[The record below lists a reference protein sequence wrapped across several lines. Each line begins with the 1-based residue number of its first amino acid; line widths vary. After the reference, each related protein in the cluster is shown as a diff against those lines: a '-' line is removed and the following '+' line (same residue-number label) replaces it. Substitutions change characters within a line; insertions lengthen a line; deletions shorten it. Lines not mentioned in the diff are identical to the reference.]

1 VPEGSVGDRWRVFL
15 SSTFK
20 ELADYRQ
27 EIRER
32 CARELGDQIE
42 MVALD
47 DAEYPKLL
55 GDGKTLSVE
64 EVKSCD
70 LVLLFMGREL
80 GSRSSTGESYTEAEI
95 RTAQQ
100 NGIQIIT
107 FLVDESGRGPR
118 QERSASPSPG
128 DREWWNQERQRLFR
142 LAVYASG
149 TIVGRPDVLLR
160 EASQLADEVIR
171 VLRGWL
177 EFNARPHCLR
187 GTNQSDRV
195 FIDREEPYRK
205 LKRRVLQGQ
214 DSVVSGPSGTGK
226 STLTKALSSDY
237 DVARSFALPA
247 IELSVDLSVPHSEG
261 NQSFR
266 QRVDKEL
273 ADRGKP
279 APGMGYLVVVTMSS
293 VLGGGTREDG
303 ARNVA
308 DFIGSFSGDE
318 PLPQHC
324 TTLFEVAERSAGGW
338 ICQYLDL
345 VAAQAHI
352 VLPDLPLE
360 AAIDLL
366 VALKGLHY
374 QCAECER
381 LGPSVAAAA
390 GCWPPLLAVCART
403 FDEQGH
409 WDDQHG
415 YLRNADRAFGELRPG
430 QEPMYYTFLAQ
441 MKLLPDDARDLLQA
455 AGVLLPQPFAFSPDL
470 IQEVS
475 GLSEQATKQ
484 ALRTLVDR
492 RYIERA
498 GRPEHADDEMK
509 PEYTLHTFFWVFLKQ
524 QHEAALSAGGPAG
537 LRLNGSR
544 SAAFSWLDQEMN
556 DTVDDALT
564 YLGWYQLEK
573 PERQNLI
580 ANWIYQLAYLDD
592 KRRAAEELV
601 HIFLKAH
608 YWWGY
613 YVSFSFCELL
623 IELGNKAVD
632 WSSPAD
638 GDDLSVI
645 AQALRTVHDKYP
657 RHGQFDE
664 PPDATVARKAWSA
677 TRQALLDIAMQ
688 LEIPLDNDVPAMR
701 RWVKASVAG
710 TDNRQAKTRAEIAL
724 FLSAFLAFCE
734 CCLYGELVLD
744 DKRLRETERYCKS
757 ALAIANELEDDWN
770 PPWIL
775 AQQLGDAELNAAR
788 ARRQSPA
795 AFRRTEAACVKKAR
809 AYAEKAFRLAR
820 RQAKDV
826 EGVDFEI
833 LSLCERLLGDIDWH
847 VGSQEAAVEHYVR
860 AIHYAHCFEVW
871 PEHQPD
877 RYTWTFERE
886 QRWRVSTPLLEL
898 ADAGDDSALRRL
910 SGQIAGF
917 FGTDPSAAWQQV
929 TAAAARENR
938 PPGTT
943 VNGLFAPYNLP
954 PADELERRDE
964 SGQRLIDQF
973 RGEATRMIRATEL
986 RHPDLT
992 PLPGTR

>member
-1 VPEGSVGDRWRVFL
+1 VPEGSVGGRWRVFL

-107 FLVDESGRGPR
+107 FLIDESGRGPR

-195 FIDREEPYRK
+195 FVDREEPYRK

-214 DSVVSGPSGTGK
+214 NSVVSGPSGTGK
-226 STLTKALSSDY
+226 STLTKALSSDH

-247 IELSVDLSVPHSEG
+247 IELSVDLSLPHSEG

-273 ADRGKP
+273 ADRGRP
-279 APGMGYLVVVTMSS
+279 APGMGYLVVVTISS

-324 TTLFEVAERSAGGW
+324 TTIFEVAERSAGGW

-409 WDDQHG
+409 WDDQHE

-430 QEPMYYTFLAQ
+430 QEPMYYTFLEQ

-455 AGVLLPQPFAFSPDL
+455 AGVLLPQPFAFPVGL
-470 IQEVS
+470 IQKVS
-475 GLSEQATKQ
+475 GLSKRATKQ
-484 ALRTLVDR
+484 ALGTLVDR
-492 RYIERA
+492 GYIERA
-498 GRPEHADDEMK
+498 GRREYAADETE
-509 PEYTLHTFFWVFLKQ
+509 PAYTIHTFFWVFLQ
-524 QHEAALSAGGPAG
+524 RQPEAVLGVDGPSVGKAE
-537 LRLNGSR
+537 RFR
-544 SAAFSWLDQEMN
+544 PAAFSWLDQKMN
-556 DTVDDALT
+556 DTVDDELT
-564 YLGWYQLEK
+564 YQGWSELDK

-580 ANWIYQLAYLDD
+580 ANWVYQLALLGD
-592 KRRAAEELV
+592 RRQGAEELAR
-601 HIFLKAH
+601 IFFKAH
-608 YWWGY
+608 WWWGS
-613 YVSFSFCELL
+613 YVPFSFCEQL
-623 IELGNKAVD
+623 IELGSKAVT
-632 WSSPAD
+632 WSLVAED
-638 GDDLSVI
+638 DDLSVI
-645 AQALRTVHDKYP
+645 AQALRTVHDSYP
-657 RHGQFDE
+657 RYGQFDA
-664 PPDATVARKAWSA
+664 PPDAAATGRAWSA
-677 TRQALLDIAMQ
+677 TKKALLDIAGQ
-688 LEIPLDNDVPAMR
+688 LEIPVDNDVPAVR
-701 RWVKASVAG
+701 RWVKASSAHS
-710 TDNRQAKTRAEIAL
+710 DIRRAKARPEIAQY
-724 FLSAFLAFCE
+724 
-734 CCLYGELVLD
+734 LYGYLADCERSLYNEPVPD
-744 DKRLRETERYCKS
+744 DRRLGEVERYIKS
-757 ALAIANELEDDWN
+757 ELAVAEVLEDRWN
-770 PPWIL
+770 VPWICTEI
-775 AQQLGDAELNAAR
+775 GDVELDAAK
-788 ARRQSPA
+788 ARRRSTA

-809 AYAEKAFRLAR
+809 YYAEKAFRLAR
-820 RQAKDV
+820 RLAKDV
-826 EGVDFEI
+826 DEIDFEL
-833 LSLCERLLGDIDWH
+833 LSVSERLLGDLDWH

-871 PEHQPD
+871 PVHQPD

-898 ADAGDDSALRRL
+898 ADAGGDDTALRTL
-910 SGQIAGF
+910 SGQIAVF

-929 TAAAARENR
+929 TATAARENR
-938 PPGTT
+938 RPGTT